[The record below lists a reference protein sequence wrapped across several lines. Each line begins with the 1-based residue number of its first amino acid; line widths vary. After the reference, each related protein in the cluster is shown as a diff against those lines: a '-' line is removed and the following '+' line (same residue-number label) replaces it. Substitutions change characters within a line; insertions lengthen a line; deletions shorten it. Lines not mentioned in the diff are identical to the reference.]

1 MIRPPDQD
9 ARTTA
14 WQCFDK
20 NIAVT
25 AGAGTGK
32 TRVLVDRHLG
42 WILGEAWTRPEWN
55 THASVATS
63 IVAITFT
70 EKAAGEM
77 ADRITRSLRRIAG
90 YKDAGLD
97 ERESAYVDELGLA
110 IADKWALTTEL
121 VRERAEEL
129 VQQAH
134 RLEVSTIHAFAAN
147 VLRRYPLAARIR
159 PDFQIDADRSQR
171 RSLLTERLVET
182 TKDALR
188 GPRSADVVRI
198 LSSVGMD
205 DLRALMEG
213 WLDCDFDGNLGASP
227 AWSPVAKQC
236 HTLAGILEDI
246 EESVGTRSQTK
257 LLRLRDALRN
267 VAALLDEHG
276 DAFMADPRAWLETTA
291 GDAFRSL
298 RKDKLADYPAPTIA
312 TKMGPAVDEFR
323 VGALAVAT
331 FVEEVVRADPSLIE
345 HIVAIYS
352 PMVADTRRA
361 LWGAGLLSYDDLL
374 RLTKHVLADHTH
386 IATAIAEA
394 HGQILVDEFQ
404 DTSPTQCAI
413 LEAIQRVAKRPF
425 LFVVGDP
432 KQSIYSF
439 RGADL
444 AAYEAFVEGLDL
456 QLKLTANF
464 RSQAH
469 LVTTLND
476 GFDRLFVETSRL
488 QPAPQALSATVEPI
502 VDQDAVCLWD
512 VQDDVNPRPKAEL
525 VRVIEAKAIVAA
537 IQSIDARDTTDGAR
551 WSRFAIISRV
561 QTAAAR
567 IVDALE
573 EAGIPCAVS
582 GDKEFYRRQEVLD
595 MANLLRVVRDPHDAI
610 AWVGALRSPLG
621 AMPDR
626 LLVDLAHNGFFRSVD
641 LRASVHAAQEKL
653 AEGDTDRTHLQRLLG
668 LIDVLDSLR
677 ESLATEPLHRW
688 SERIHEQ
695 LPLWELYG
703 TQYLGERKAA
713 NLQRVLR
720 RFIQTALS
728 GAMPLGQWLA
738 DEAEKLVGSREETE
752 SALADE
758 TTDAVRILSVHAAKG
773 LQFDHVFVP
782 RLDWATNER
791 RADASGLHRHNDQW
805 IVQVAG
811 NHSWGLTA
819 WRNRRTQ
826 VEEAET
832 IRLLYVACTRARR
845 SLILSGAK
853 TSTASRSM
861 LPLVDQAFSME
872 HEPTAHRSASTIH
885 PEADTNTAGRKS
897 PETTPQEHALASQ
910 APSWW
915 RRRHEQC
922 QATLQRRLITTAS
935 TAATSSDER
944 PSPHL
949 EGGGQSAAMALG
961 NEVHECLQRWDGH
974 SLDLN
979 AASAEATTILE
990 PFVTS
995 SLAQRVRDATRVFRE
1010 IPFVGVGPDGSAV
1023 TGSIDLLMETGD
1035 GWTVVDYKTNRVR
1048 DQKDAERQAEHYDG
1062 QAALYSHALRQAL
1075 NLDSVRFE
1083 LWFVRGP
1090 YVVGMP

>member
-1 MIRPPDQD
+1 VIRPPDQE

-32 TRVLVDRHLG
+32 TRVLVDRHLA

-55 THASVATS
+55 NAASVATS

-77 ADRITRSLRRIAG
+77 ADRIARSLRRIAG
-90 YKDAGLD
+90 HEDAGLD
-97 ERESAYVDELGLA
+97 EREGPYVDDLGLA
-110 IADKWALTTEL
+110 IAAQWALTTDQ
-121 VRERAEEL
+121 VRARAQEL
-129 VQQAH
+129 VQQVH

-147 VLRRYPLAARIR
+147 VLRRYPLAAQIR

-171 RSLLTERLVET
+171 RSLLTKRLIET
-182 TKDALR
+182 TKDGLR

-198 LSSVGMD
+198 LSTVGMD

-213 WLDCDFDGNLGASP
+213 WLDCDFDGVVGSP
-227 AWSPVAKQC
+227 PDWVPVAEQC
-236 HTLAGILEDI
+236 RSLAHILSDI
-246 EESVGTRSQTK
+246 EDNVGTRSQPK
-257 LLRLRDALRN
+257 LLRLRDALQH

-276 DAFMADPRAWLETTA
+276 DAFMADPRAWLEMTA

-298 RKDKLADYPAPTIA
+298 QKDKLSEYPAPTIA
-312 TKMGPAVDEFR
+312 TKMGPAIDEFR
-323 VGALAVAT
+323 AGALAVSA
-331 FVEEVVRADPSLIE
+331 FVDEVVRADPALIDR
-345 HIVAIYS
+345 IVAIYS
-352 PMVADTRRA
+352 PMVTETRRA
-361 LWGAGLLSYDDLL
+361 LRGAGILSYDDLL
-374 RLTKHVLADHTH
+374 RLTRYVLTDHVP

-413 LEAIQRVAKRPF
+413 LQAVRRVAKRPF

-444 AAYEAFVEGLDL
+444 AAYEEFVEGLDL

-469 LVTTLND
+469 LVTTLNE
-476 GFDRLFVETSRL
+476 GFGRLFVETSHL
-488 QPAPQALSATVEPI
+488 QPAPQALSATVDPI
-502 VDQDAVCLWD
+502 ADQDAVCLWD
-512 VQDDVNPRPKAEL
+512 VQDGTDKRPKAEQ
-525 VRVIEAKAIVAA
+525 VRIIEAKAIVDA
-537 IQSIDARDTTDGAR
+537 IRTIDASDAANGPR
-551 WSRFAIISRV
+551 WSRFAVISRV

-595 MANLLRVVRDPHDAI
+595 MANLLRVVRDPLDAV
-610 AWVGALRSPLG
+610 AWIGVLRSPLG
-621 AMPDR
+621 AIPDR
-626 LLVDLAHNGFFRSVD
+626 LLVDLAHSGFFRTIE
-641 LRASVHAAQEKL
+641 LHASVRTAQEKL
-653 AEGDTDRTHLQRLLG
+653 GDGDADRAHLERLLG

-703 TQYLGERKAA
+703 TQYLGERKTA

-728 GAMPLGQWLA
+728 GAMPLGEWLA
-738 DEAEKLVGSREETE
+738 EEAEKLVGAREETE

-758 TTDAVRILSVHAAKG
+758 TTDAVRILSIHAAKG

-791 RADASGLHRHNDQW
+791 KADASGLHRHNDQW

-819 WRNRRTQ
+819 WSNRRSQ
-826 VEEAET
+826 IEEAET

-845 SLILSGAK
+845 SVILSGAK

-861 LPLVDQAFSME
+861 LPLVDRAFSME

-885 PEADTNTAGRKS
+885 PSADADTARRPPS
-897 PETTPQEHALASQ
+897 ETTPQEKALASKT
-910 APSWW
+910 PSWW

-922 QATLQRRLITTAS
+922 QATLERRLIASAS
-935 TAATSSDER
+935 TASALYDNTSS
-944 PSPHL
+944 PHV
-949 EGGGQSAAMALG
+949 EGGQRSAALALG
-961 NEVHECLQRWDGH
+961 DEVHQWLERWDGH
-974 SLDLN
+974 ALDLTGASPE
-979 AASAEATTILE
+979 AAKILE

-995 SLAQRVRDATRVFRE
+995 PLAQRVRDAKQVFRE
-1010 IPFVGVGPDGSAV
+1010 IPFVGVGPDGNTVA
-1023 TGSIDLLMETGD
+1023 GSMDLLMERSD

-1048 DQKDAERQAEHYDG
+1048 DQEDAEHLSEHYEG
-1062 QAALYSHALRQAL
+1062 QASLYSHAVCQAL
-1075 NLDSVRFE
+1075 GLDSVRFE

-1090 YVVGMP
+1090 YVVSMP